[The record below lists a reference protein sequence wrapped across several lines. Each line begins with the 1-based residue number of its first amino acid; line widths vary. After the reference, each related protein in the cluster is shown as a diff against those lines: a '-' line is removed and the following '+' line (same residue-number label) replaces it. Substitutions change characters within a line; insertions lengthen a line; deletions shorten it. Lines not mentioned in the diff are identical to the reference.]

1 MSNKNLIIASS
12 NQGKVKEIR
21 DLLSGIGFN
30 VMSMTEAGVDIS
42 IVEDQPDFAGNS
54 FKKASQI
61 SRLTGEIVLA
71 DDSGLEVE
79 ALGGKPGVLSARF
92 AGENA
97 TDEQNNKKLLA
108 LLEQVPENRRTARFK
123 CVVTLYYPDGTYLQT
138 EGVCPG
144 KIGFYPIGEGGFGY
158 DPLFILD
165 GYNKT
170 MAELTLEEKNEV
182 SHRAIALKALVNLL
196 QTNINL

>member
-1 MSNKNLIIASS
+1 MSSKNLIIAST
-12 NQGKVKEIR
+12 NKGKLKEIR
-21 DLLSGIGFN
+21 DLLSGFDFN
-30 VMSMTEAGVDIS
+30 ILSMTEAGLDIN
-42 IVEDQPDFAGNS
+42 IVEDQVDFAGNS
-54 FKKASQI
+54 FKKASEI

-79 ALGGKPGVLSARF
+79 ALGGKPGVYSARF

-97 TDEQNNKKLLA
+97 SDEENNKKLLS
-108 LLEQVPENRRTARFK
+108 LLQYVPENRRTARFK
-123 CVVTLYYPDGTYLQT
+123 CVVTLYYSDGTYLQT

-144 KIGFYPIGEGGFGY
+144 RIGFYPAGEGGFGY

-170 MAELTLEEKNEV
+170 MAELTMEEKNEV
-182 SHRAIALKALVNLL
+182 SHRAIALKALVKLL
-196 QTNINL
+196 QTSII